1 MSESE
6 ISELWKNELSYGRGR
21 TTLEDGR
28 GRTTLVEVE
37 FDYGRKE
44 RKKGEEEEEE
54 RPLYSDKVRE
64 NEN

>member
-1 MSESE
+1 M
-6 ISELWKNELSYGRGR
+6 
-21 TTLEDGR
+21 EDGR